1 MHQSN
6 QVTKAARQESYW
18 SLMLTSLR
26 YRDFRLV
33 WMGSF
38 TEHLGEFMEIAAIL
52 WLVNELTHSPL
63 MLTIVGSCR
72 FVAMIFIPPVGG
84 VVADRVN
91 RRKLLMYALLGSAAL
106 STVLAILAMTKL
118 IALWHLIIISLL
130 SGIAMSFNH
139 PARSAIIPN
148 LVKREHLLNAISVDL
163 LSVYTSMMA
172 GMLAAGYLINILG
185 VGAIFIIRAI
195 GCLMAIGWLLLA
207 IIPPT
212 PPTARKEVPWQNL
225 IDGFNYMRDNVIMI
239 SLVVMFL
246 LPMMVTNTVTN
257 FIPVFASDILRVG
270 AVGYGY
276 LQSAPGL
283 GAIISLLGLTMLTY
297 YKHKATLLVVSGIIM
312 GISLASF
319 SASPWL
325 HLTLPL
331 LVVMGGMNVVFAS
344 TVTTLIQNS
353 VPDNVRGRV
362 MSWREIAFGLG
373 HTSSMLFGGIAQYTG
388 VKISVVVLGGIC
400 LIVSLSLIIFLS
412 SFRRIE

>member
-1 MHQSN
+1 MHQPN
-6 QVTKAARQESYW
+6 QVTKAARPESYW
-18 SLMLTSLR
+18 SLMLASLR
-26 YRDFRLV
+26 YRNFRLV

-72 FVAMIFIPPVGG
+72 FVAMIFIPIASG

-91 RRKLLMYALLGSAAL
+91 RRNLLMYALLGSAIISTAL
-106 STVLAILAMTKL
+106 AMLAMTGL
-118 IALWHLIIISLL
+118 IAVWHLIIISLL
-130 SGIAMSFNH
+130 SSVAMSFNH
-139 PARSAIIPN
+139 PARATIVPN
-148 LVKREHLLNAISVDL
+148 LIKREHLLNAISLDF
-163 LSVYTSMMA
+163 LSVYASMTA

-185 VGAIFIIRAI
+185 VGPIFIIRAV
-195 GCLMAIGWLLLA
+195 GCLIAIGWLLLA
-207 IIPPT
+207 TIPPT
-212 PPTARKEVPWQNL
+212 PPTTRKQAPWHNL
-225 IDGFNYMRDNVIMI
+225 VDGLNYLRDNVIMI
-239 SLVVMFL
+239 SLVVLFL
-246 LPMMVTNTVTN
+246 LPMMVLNTTTN
-257 FIPVFASDILRVG
+257 FIPIFASDILHVG

-283 GAIISLLGLTMLTY
+283 GAIISLLGLTLLTY
-297 YKHKATLLVVSGIIM
+297 YQHKATLLVVSGIIM
-312 GISLASF
+312 GIGLIAF

-325 HLTLPL
+325 YSTLLL
-331 LVVMGGMNVVFAS
+331 LVVVGGMHMIFGT

-353 VPDNVRGRV
+353 VPDNMRGRV

-388 VKISVVVLGGIC
+388 VKTSVVVLGGIC
-400 LIVSLSLIIFLS
+400 FIVSALLIIYLS